1 MNPLKIEIAVG
12 RIIGPDDEIPC
23 NILSGEE
30 LDYASRLSGRRRR
43 EWLTWRSIL
52 HANAERWDI
61 PAEQLAVE
69 YEAGGRPVFKGIRG
83 CLSVTHCRDYAA
95 VAYTAE
101 GRCGIDVEQLD
112 RRFDRVTS
120 KYISADEAA
129 LPEVAHPLFK
139 AAVWCAKEALY
150 KCLGR
155 DGVDFLRDMHV
166 TATDLDGGTLTAEAF
181 GCVFV
186 LEMRRLCGAVMVYTA
201 VNGPSCPDLNS
212 GR

>member
-12 RIIGPDDEIPC
+12 RIIGSDDETPC
-23 NILSGEE
+23 GILNGEE
-30 LDYASRLSGRRRR
+30 RDYADRLSGRRRR
-43 EWLTWRSIL
+43 EWLTWRLIL
-52 HANAERWDI
+52 HANAERWRI
-61 PAEQLAVE
+61 PAERLAVE
-69 YEAGGRPVFKGIRG
+69 YEPGGRPVFKGIRG

-95 VAYTAE
+95 VAYVAE

-112 RRFDRVTS
+112 RRFDRVS
-120 KYISADEAA
+120 PKYLSANEAA
-129 LPEVAHPLFK
+129 LPEASHPLFK

-155 DGVDFLRDMHV
+155 DGVDFVRDMRI
-166 TATDLDGGTLTAEAF
+166 TATDLEGGALTAEAF
-181 GCVFV
+181 GCVFR

-201 VNGPSCPDLNS
+201 ANGPSSPDPDS

>member
-12 RIIGPDDEIPC
+12 RIIGSDDETPC
-23 NILSGEE
+23 GILNGEE
-30 LDYASRLSGRRRR
+30 RDYADRLSGRRRR

-52 HANAERWDI
+52 HANAERWRI
-61 PAEQLAVE
+61 PAERLAVE
-69 YEAGGRPVFKGIRG
+69 YEPGGRPIFKGIRG

-95 VAYTAE
+95 VAYVAE

-112 RRFDRVTS
+112 RRFDRVS
-120 KYISADEAA
+120 PKYLSANEAA
-129 LPEVAHPLFK
+129 LPEASHPLFK

-155 DGVDFLRDMHV
+155 DGVDFVRDMRI
-166 TATDLDGGTLTAEAF
+166 TATDLEGGALTAEAF
-181 GCVFV
+181 GCVFR

-201 VNGPSCPDLNS
+201 ANGPSSPDRGS
-212 GR
+212 YR